1 MPATLADVARRAGVS
16 TAAVSRVLNNKLVKP
31 IPQSTADRIR
41 LAAQELNYVPNRLA
55 RGLATRRT
63 YTLGFYTE
71 EMTDPHGAVLLD
83 TIETAARERGYHVF
97 VSARLESMA
106 RAASVDGVIALWP
119 RYRSTGFPPLECPVA
134 YISPLRE
141 PMPNTLSWSDYEGA
155 RAAALHLAALG
166 HRTVAGIYAF
176 DAGDKG

>member
-1 MPATLADVARRAGVS
+1 VPSKLADVARRAGVS
-16 TAAVSRVLNNKLVKP
+16 TATASRVLNNKMVMP
-31 IPQSTADRIR
+31 IPQPTVDRIR
-41 LAAQELNYVPNRLA
+41 HAARDLQYVPNRLA

-63 YTLGFYTE
+63 YTLGFYTQ

-83 TIETAARERGYHVF
+83 TIETTARERGYHIF

-119 RYRSTGFPPLECPVA
+119 RYRTSGFPPLECPVA

-141 PMPNTLSWSDYEGA
+141 
-155 RAAALHLAALG
+155 
-166 HRTVAGIYAF
+166 
-176 DAGDKG
+176 